1 MIRYSSVT
9 KVFYTGKATVTALDN
24 VSLSVPKGNI
34 VVLVGPSGCGK
45 TTLLRLTNKLDSP
58 TNGHILINGKD
69 IHELDGVKLRQGIGY
84 VIQDIGLFPN
94 KTIGE
99 NIAVVPRLHN
109 WDKKKI
115 QNRTDELLRMVRL
128 NPEKYRQRF
137 PSELSGGQQQRIGVA
152 RALAAGPDILLMD
165 EPFGAIDP
173 INRKELQ
180 DEFLNLQGKLKKTVV
195 FVSHDIHEAI
205 KLGDRIALLNH
216 GKLIQYDTPERIL
229 ASPKNKFVTDFVGAD
244 RALKILGLISAGDL
258 MHASGVT
265 LVQAEDPVQHVC
277 TKSNNI
283 ETEEYIVLKKNKP
296 IGFLTSDEIKTTDGP
311 VKDSMRQLPFV
322 LEGHHSARDLL
333 SHMLM
338 HSCGICCIVTD
349 AGDFSGVVS
358 LNDIKNAIK
367 SIYADVKA
375 SNDNVMRIH

>member
-216 GKLIQYDTPERIL
+216 GKLIQ
-229 ASPKNKFVTDFVGAD
+229 
-244 RALKILGLISAGDL
+244 
-258 MHASGVT
+258 
-265 LVQAEDPVQHVC
+265 
-277 TKSNNI
+277 
-283 ETEEYIVLKKNKP
+283 
-296 IGFLTSDEIKTTDGP
+296 
-311 VKDSMRQLPFV
+311 
-322 LEGHHSARDLL
+322 
-333 SHMLM
+333 
-338 HSCGICCIVTD
+338 
-349 AGDFSGVVS
+349 
-358 LNDIKNAIK
+358 
-367 SIYADVKA
+367 
-375 SNDNVMRIH
+375 